1 MSLHFKK
8 STLGLSVLLIVSL
21 VLGMWVSSGIAQA
34 KYPTRPVTIIIPFG
48 PGGSTDIAVRRLQPF
63 LSKALGVTVIAQNKK
78 GAGGRIGA
86 TEAFRA
92 KPDGYTLVAHNMPTI
107 VMGELL
113 FNPPYSAKKMVPIGA
128 WISTPKIVVVH
139 KDSPYK
145 TFQNLVSAA
154 KQKELKLAI
163 VGFGTTDHLVSILLK
178 ENAGLRH
185 RAIPFGS
192 GGKAVQ
198 AVLGKHT
205 EIGTPNTVS
214 GKPHFDAGRVRVL
227 AVCSAEPAAGFEGI
241 PTFKQ
246 LGYNPEGLSVE
257 TGLMGPPGMDEN
269 IAEIL
274 AKALQKAVKDPKYLE
289 MAKKADE
296 PLKIRS
302 REQWKAQIDETFSTV
317 RSYLSDLKADMAKKK
332 K

>member
-8 STLGLSVLLIVSL
+8 STLGLSVLLTVSL
-21 VLGMWVSSGIAQA
+21 VLAMWGSSDIAQA
-34 KYPTRPVTIIIPFG
+34 KYPTKPVTIIIPFS

-63 LSKALGVTVIAQNKK
+63 LSKALGATVIAQNKK

-92 KPDGYTLVAHNMPTI
+92 KPDGYTLVAHNIPTI

-128 WISTPKIVVVH
+128 WISSPKIVVVH

-145 TFQNLVSAA
+145 KFQDLVKAS
-154 KQKELKLAI
+154 KQKELKVAI
-163 VGFGTTDHLVSILLK
+163 VGFGTTDHLVSVLLK
-178 ENAGLRH
+178 ENAGLKH

-192 GGKAVQ
+192 GGKAVK

-205 EIGTPNTVS
+205 EIATPTSVS

-227 AVCSAEPAAGFEGI
+227 AVCSAEPIAGYEAI

-246 LGYNPEGLSVE
+246 LGYNPAGLSVE

-269 IAEIL
+269 IAKIL
-274 AKALQKAVKDPKYLE
+274 ASALQKAVKDPKYLE

-296 PLKIRS
+296 PLKIMS
-302 REQWKAQIDETFSTV
+302 REQWKARIEETFSIV
-317 RSYLSDLKADMAKKK
+317 RGYLSDLKADMKKK
-332 K
+332 KK